1 MLAAVMARKSVSQV
15 HEVALDRLRGVDQ
28 RYTRNRRLVVE
39 LLATAPAP
47 STISE
52 LLERDDVL
60 AQSST
65 YRSLTVLEEAGVV
78 SRIITTDDHARFEL
92 TEDVTGTHH
101 HHLVC
106 TGCGIVLDVTLPSQ
120 VEDALHTALA
130 VAADQNAFA
139 GEHHRVD
146 LVGRCRACK

>member
-1 MLAAVMARKSVSQV
+1 MSVSEV
-15 HEVALDRLRGVDQ
+15 HEVALDRLRRVDQ

-39 LLATAPAP
+39 LLATAAAP

-52 LLERDDVL
+52 LLERNAVL

-65 YRSLTVLEEAGVV
+65 YRNLTVLEEAGVV
-78 SRIITTDDHARFEL
+78 SRIITGDNHARFEL

-106 TGCGIVLDVTLPSQ
+106 TGCGIVLDVTLPAP
-120 VEDALHTALA
+120 VEDALQEALFG
-130 VAADQNAFA
+130 AAAANGFV

-146 LVGRCRACK
+146 LVGHCAACGEA